1 MGLFYVGCRVLNPVT
16 SKSVAVRRLMVD
28 TRAEATWISAAVL
41 EAIGIERR
49 KKDLPFQLA
58 KGQIITRS
66 VGYAVLTVDKSE
78 TVDEVVFAE
87 TGDLQLL
94 GARALEGL
102 NLQVDA
108 RRKKLVA
115 AGPIVSAAAVP
126 PRFGRLVQVSAPKV
140 RGKTH
145 PTGTVAPDREPV
157 DGQNRR
163 HSFQPEYGPSVT
175 AFLSPPSCAAMCRPA
190 PASRAASVSTFVP
203 SDVLRWRCGTPVAGW
218 PRIRS
223 APAARTNA
231 GSRGSRERL

>member
-16 SKSVAVRRLMVD
+16 SKSTAIRRLMVD
-28 TRAEATWISAAVL
+28 TGAESTWINAMAL

-49 KKDLPFQLA
+49 KKDLQFQLA

-102 NLQVDA
+102 NLQVDS
-108 RRKKLVA
+108 RRKRLVA

-126 PRFGRLVQVSAPKV
+126 PRFARLVQVPPGAPKTRV
-140 RGKTH
+140 KTRTKT
-145 PTGTVAPDREPV
+145 PK
-157 DGQNRR
+157 
-163 HSFQPEYGPSVT
+163 
-175 AFLSPPSCAAMCRPA
+175 RP
-190 PASRAASVSTFVP
+190 R
-203 SDVLRWRCGTPVAGW
+203 D
-218 PRIRS
+218 
-223 APAARTNA
+223 ARLKA
-231 GSRGSRERL
+231 R